1 MIPNIQHVKDTLVA
15 NQIANLD
22 GTIRSKSS
30 SVVKSLDTLNATI
43 SKNSKE
49 DKVLNHFTYDTIFT
63 VVITLSIFVLG
74 IIIDRFIKRYESFRK
89 RQKLKIYFK
98 YYLDKIIDR
107 YSLRLAEI
115 YKKTYQTTN
124 INTGFS
130 ITPPKILTGDFK
142 RIENIDDH
150 ELFHAIKQPNSI
162 SAILS
167 HLDFIEKITF
177 EIENF
182 HIKIRAESDE
192 LRKPMQGNVNEYFN
206 LLAKYVEHVR
216 VNNPQYE
223 HRDEFR
229 TLVNDSILS
238 QQQISRADLKTVY
251 RKIVRPIQKKVVET
265 NIFRLDSIGKE
276 IADMGKIISME
287 YNYLKSITTTFRLE
301 YRRFYL
307 AILDSHMFLDKERS
321 KIKWPKT

>member
-1 MIPNIQHVKDTLVA
+1 MKTYIYLVKDTSVA
-15 NQIANLD
+15 NQI
-22 GTIRSKSS
+22 TKSGEAIHCNNIS
-30 SVVKSLDTLNATI
+30 IVKSIDGLNATI

-49 DKVLNHFTYDTIFT
+49 DKVLNHFTYDTVFT
-63 VVITLSIFVLG
+63 VVITLSIFILG
-74 IIIDRFIKRYESFRK
+74 ILIDRIIKRYESFHK
-89 RQKLKIYFK
+89 RRKLKIYFK

-115 YKKTYQTTN
+115 YKKTYQMTN

-130 ITPPKILTGDFK
+130 LTPPKILTGDFK
-142 RIENIDDH
+142 RIDNIDDH
-150 ELFHAIKQPNSI
+150 ELFHAINRPDSI

-167 HLDFIEKITF
+167 HLDYIEKLTF

-192 LRKPMQGNVNEYFN
+192 LRKPMQVNLNEYFN

-229 TLVNDSILS
+229 NLVNNSILS
-238 QQQISRADLKTVY
+238 QQQISRVDLKTVY

-265 NIFRLDSIGKE
+265 NIFRLDPIGKE
-276 IADMGKIISME
+276 IADMGKVISLE

-307 AILDSHMFLDKERS
+307 AILDSQKFLDVERS
-321 KIKWPKT
+321 KIRWPKK